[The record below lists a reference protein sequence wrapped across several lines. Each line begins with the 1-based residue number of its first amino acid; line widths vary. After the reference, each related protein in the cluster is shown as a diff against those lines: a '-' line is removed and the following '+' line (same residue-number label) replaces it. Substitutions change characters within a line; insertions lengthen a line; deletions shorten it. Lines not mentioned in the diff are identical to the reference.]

1 MSETFHGRGGWWV
14 VAQNALMIA
23 SLISAVIF
31 RGHWGNVILTGAGI
45 FLMVTGA
52 VFGITGVRAL
62 GKSLTPFP
70 KPLERAALVT
80 NGPYRWVRH
89 PLYTS
94 LILVCTGWSL
104 CWASITGLVVAL
116 AMAVVLNFKAIREER
131 WLREY
136 YPEYEAYAARVRRL
150 IPWMY

>member
-1 MSETFHGRGGWWV
+1 MSESFHARGGWWV
-14 VAQNALMIA
+14 VAQNTLMIA
-23 SLISAVIF
+23 SLVSAVIY
-31 RGHWGNVILTGAGI
+31 RGHWGNLILMGAGI
-45 FLMVTGA
+45 SLIVVGA

-104 CWASITGLVVAL
+104 CWASTPGLVAAL
-116 AMAVVLNFKAIREER
+116 VMAAVLNFKAVREER
-131 WLREY
+131 WLREC
-136 YPEYEAYAARVRRL
+136 YPEYAAYKTRVRRL